1 MFDKANLRD
10 KRVAFKIEGIDRTF
24 VGNVQ
29 YVENDGFWLQAPDLY
44 AEVAKGTTWSGDL
57 KKPVVFVPTARLNW
71 LIASGEEQIS
81 RRRPIG

>member
-10 KRVAFKIEGIDRTF
+10 KRVAFKIDGIDRTF

-44 AEVAKGTTWSGDL
+44 AEVAKGTT
-57 KKPVVFVPTARLNW
+57 
-71 LIASGEEQIS
+71 
-81 RRRPIG
+81 